1 MPEEMY
7 AFSHE
12 HLHPFTPFTQTRTLK
27 TFIDRRHRFRWSGRG
42 GDTLLGGGRRIY
54 IPTDVW
60 GQCFPADAVWFQ
72 LLTISLS
79 IYFKNLRNVYTRNV
93 NLFPFSHRHF
103 SSKLNATHPNTD
115 PWVNVPFLGTECGV
129 FIILK
134 GRKYRGMFIDN
145 EGKV

>member
-1 MPEEMY
+1 MPEEMF

-27 TFIDRRHRFRWSGRG
+27 TFIDRRHRFRWSGGG
-42 GDTLLGGGRRIY
+42 GDTLLGGGGRIY

-60 GQCFPADAVWFQ
+60 GQCFPSVVSASHNLAVDSFQ
-72 LLTISLS
+72 GPPQRLHAGCQP
-79 IYFKNLRNVYTRNV
+79 VP
-93 NLFPFSHRHF
+93 LFSWHF

-115 PWVNVPFLGTECGV
+115 PWVNVHFLGTDCG
-129 FIILK
+129 ILTTLK
-134 GRKYRGMFIDN
+134 GRKCRGMFIDN